1 MASTL
6 CPKKAVCLIPC
17 ISWEP
22 QFKKLRKTK
31 EIIEALSAESLQQYI
46 RDHEHDD
53 GRELVLKHKEIFG
66 VPSALISDQIVGRK
80 KAKEKL
86 PLYYNTRQ
94 IIYPPAIN
102 LEQSSSQQTALFKSE
117 IILNLFPSGK
127 ATGAD
132 LTGGFGVDTFFLSK
146 ALNKI
151 HYVEPQESL
160 LEIARHNHNRLG
172 ADNIQYHASSA
183 EVFIKEIHQP
193 LDFFYIDPSRRTQ
206 ARKKIHALEDS
217 EPDVLN
223 LKNGIFKKSAILL
236 LKASPLLDIQAGL
249 AQLATVKK
257 VFVVSVNN
265 ESKEVL
271 FLCEKDFAGV
281 PVVEAVNLL
290 EHSPNQIFQFTFP
303 EEREEEVTFSDPLK
317 YLYEPNASILKAGAF
332 KSVASRFNLKKI
344 QTNTHLYTA
353 EHLLE
358 QFPGRKFL
366 VEKIVR
372 PDVGEMKKHFP
383 DGKANITTRNYPLT
397 VEALKKKI
405 GLKDGGEKFLVGF
418 SGQHKKF
425 LVIARRIK

>member
-1 MASTL
+1 MFIFAL
-6 CPKKAVCLIPC
+6 NYIAHNPKIL
-17 ISWEP
+17 E
-22 QFKKLRKTK
+22 KTAR
-31 EIIEALSAESLQQYI
+31 EIIEALSREPLQQFLH
-46 RDHEHDD
+46 DHEHDD
-53 GRELVLKHKEIFG
+53 ERNLVLKHKKIMG
-66 VPSALISDQIVGRK
+66 LPSAIISDQIVGRK

-94 IIYPPAIN
+94 IIYPPAVN
-102 LEQSSSQQTALFKSE
+102 LEQSSSEQTALFKKE

-146 ALNKI
+146 ALYKI
-151 HYVEPQESL
+151 HYVEPLESL
-160 LEIARHNHNRLG
+160 LETARHNHNRLG
-172 ADNIQYHASSA
+172 ADNIQYHPSSA

-193 LDFFYIDPSRRTQ
+193 LDFFYIDPSRRTH
-206 ARKKIHALEDS
+206 ARKKIYALEDS
-217 EPDVLN
+217 EPDVVT
-223 LKNGIFKKSAILL
+223 LKNKIFKMSAILL
-236 LKASPLLDIQAGL
+236 LKASPLLDIQAGI

-265 ESKEVL
+265 ECKEVL
-271 FLCEKDFAGV
+271 FLCEKDFDGV
-281 PVVEAVNLL
+281 PVIETVNLL
-290 EHSPNQIFQFTFP
+290 EHNRNQILEFTFP

-332 KSVASRFNLKKI
+332 KSIARRFNLKKI

-366 VEKIVR
+366 VEKVVK
-372 PDVGEMKKHFP
+372 PDPGEMKKHFP

-397 VEALKKKI
+397 VEALKKKT
-405 GLKDGGEKFLVGF
+405 GLKDGGEKFLIGF